1 MYSGVERRPNQVTSR
16 DLSISHA
23 LSLHVVWP
31 KSETPQSHPNPSHQ
45 STADLP
51 RSFGRRHDR
60 AIILFHLPLN
70 HLPTHTINHIGL
82 SSLSSIS
89 EPSSGTFPIY
99 RALSLWFLSLDHIW
113 NPLRHYFN
121 TDLLRLI
128 YSPSI
133 HTCSRLSFSQVS
145 YLQLNL
151 LFGSNPFHSCRYH
164 ALLLRCCKIHSTQ
177 DLAYA

>member
-1 MYSGVERRPNQVTSR
+1 MIIQVDLINYNYLGRYMYSGVERRPNQVTSR

-82 SSLSSIS
+82 SSLTSIS

-99 RALSLWFLSLDHIW
+99 RALTLV
-113 NPLRHYFN
+113 PL
-121 TDLLRLI
+121 TLVPL
-128 YSPSI
+128 
-133 HTCSRLSFSQVS
+133 T
-145 YLQLNL
+145 
-151 LFGSNPFHSCRYH
+151 
-164 ALLLRCCKIHSTQ
+164 
-177 DLAYA
+177 